1 MNLEEKI
8 ALVQNNAEE
17 IVTMAE
23 LRRLLSEKE
32 RPRAYVGYEPSGK
45 IHLGHMLTV
54 NKLIEMQKAGFEI
67 IVLLADLHAYLNG
80 KGSLEE
86 IRDTA
91 EFNEE
96 CFIGMGLSPENTKFI
111 LGSDIQ
117 LTKDYFLNVQ
127 KLALETTLLRAR
139 RSMDFVGREE
149 EDPRVARVMYP
160 LMQVMDMVTL
170 GVDVAVGGVDQRKI
184 HMLARDNLPK
194 LGFPVPV
201 CIHLPIIRGLDGAEK
216 MSSSKGNFI
225 SVDDAEE
232 EIEKKLS
239 KAFCPLGE
247 VEGNPVLE
255 IYKYHIFKK
264 FDEVKV
270 ERLEK
275 FGGDIIFGSY
285 PEMEDVYRKGL
296 LHPQDLKNA
305 ASKYIAEL
313 LIPVREH
320 LKKKG
325 YV

>member
-91 EFNEE
+91 EFNKE
-96 CFIGMGLSPENTKFI
+96 CFSGMGLSPENTKFI

-170 GVDVAVGGVDQRKI
+170 GVDVAVGGIDQRKI

-225 SVDDAEE
+225 SVEDAEE

-285 PEMEDVYRKGL
+285 PEMEDAYRKGL

>member
-1 MNLEEKI
+1 MNIEEKV
-8 ALVQNNAEE
+8 ALVQSNAKE
-17 IVTMAE
+17 IITKAE
-23 LRRLLSEKE
+23 LEELLSKKKK
-32 RPRAYVGYEPSGK
+32 PRAYVGYEPSGK
-45 IHLGHMLTV
+45 IHLGHMLTA

-67 IVLLADLHAYLNG
+67 VVLLADLHAYLNK

-91 EFNEE
+91 EFNKE
-96 CFIGMGLSPENTKFI
+96 CFIGMGLRPENTKFV

-127 KLALETTLLRAR
+127 KLALETTLLRAK
-139 RSMDFVGREE
+139 RSMDLIGREE

-160 LMQVMDMVTL
+160 LMQVMDMVAL
-170 GVDVAVGGVDQRKI
+170 GVDVAVGGIDQRKI

-201 CIHLPIIRGLDGAEK
+201 CIHLSIVRGLDGGEK

-225 SVDDAEE
+225 SVDDSEE
-232 EIEKKLS
+232 EIKKKLT
-239 KAFCPLGE
+239 KAYCPIGE
-247 VEGNPVLE
+247 VEGNPILE
-255 IYKYHIFKK
+255 IYEHHIFKK
-264 FDEVKV
+264 LGEVKV

-275 FGGDIIFGSY
+275 FGGDIIFKSY
-285 PEMEDVYRKGL
+285 KEMEEAYRKKL

-305 ASKYIAEL
+305 ASKYVAEIL
-313 LIPVREH
+313 APAREH

-325 YV
+325 YG